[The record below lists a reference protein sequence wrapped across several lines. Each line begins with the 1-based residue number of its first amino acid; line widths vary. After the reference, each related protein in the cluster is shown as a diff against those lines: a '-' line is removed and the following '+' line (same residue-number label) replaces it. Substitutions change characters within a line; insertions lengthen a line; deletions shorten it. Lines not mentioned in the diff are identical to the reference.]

1 MLEVTDLEVVALSEI
16 AKQHPELAPQ
26 IAAAI
31 DYYDRVWPRHD
42 ELDDRRLRCCE
53 NNDVTVALFQFY
65 RQTSANR
72 R

>member
-1 MLEVTDLEVVALSEI
+1 MLELTDLEVVALSEI

-31 DYYDRVWPRHD
+31 DYYDRVWPRDD
-42 ELDDRRLRCCE
+42 ELDDRRLRCSQ
-53 NNDVTVALFQFY
+53 NNDVKAVLFQFC